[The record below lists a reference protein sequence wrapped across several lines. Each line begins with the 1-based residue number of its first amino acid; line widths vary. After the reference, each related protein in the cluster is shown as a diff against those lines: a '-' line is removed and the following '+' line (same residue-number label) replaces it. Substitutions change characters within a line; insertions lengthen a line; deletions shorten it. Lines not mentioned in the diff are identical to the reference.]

1 MLLLFTS
8 GFLWLVK
15 KLDVDARCAMSMLV
29 WRRPLKF
36 WAHIEG
42 FCEKILNAHMY
53 VLVSHSRTVARSRL
67 KFFWFWRIHQITRT
81 FIWTTCYPIQETK
94 MLKTKVLQANSFVE
108 LRADKLYSTT
118 CRLSAR
124 QPAPTVKVCQLPK
137 TGSDSFT
144 NEARDLQIQNWFQ
157 ESIAG
162 RQCGR
167 SLPSRSLSPTA
178 RATSGF
184 SANAPR
190 PLITANESE
199 LQLFR
204 N

>member
-1 MLLLFTS
+1 
-8 GFLWLVK
+8 
-15 KLDVDARCAMSMLV
+15 
-29 WRRPLKF
+29 
-36 WAHIEG
+36 
-42 FCEKILNAHMY
+42 
-53 VLVSHSRTVARSRL
+53 
-67 KFFWFWRIHQITRT
+67 
-81 FIWTTCYPIQETK
+81 

-162 RQCGR
+162 RQCGC
-167 SLPSRSLSPTA
+167 SLPSRSPTA